1 MGSQDCLRSQEAKA
15 GESYRIQGQLVQ
27 KDGKSSQE
35 ISTWKEGELK
45 LGKKKRRKVRCNYAT
60 YTNVVTTM

>member
-45 LGKKKRRKVRCNYAT
+45 LGKKK
-60 YTNVVTTM
+60 NVGK